1 MTCAVPAARWNL
13 TRMNNLLRVAL
24 MSTLPIVTTPAPALA
39 AAAESK
45 AAPAPT
51 PAQAATAA
59 DSIHSLSAK
68 SLDGKTVAFSEY
80 KGKVLLIVNTAS
92 ECGFTGQYA
101 GLQALFE
108 KYRDRGLVVLG
119 FPSHDFRQEA
129 GSGET
134 IAKFCKVR
142 YGVTFPL
149 FEKGPVSGT
158 AASPVFQFL
167 AKKHG
172 EPKWNFF
179 KYLVG
184 KNGQVIAQYASRVG
198 PDSGELVSAIEAA
211 LR

>member
-1 MTCAVPAARWNL
+1 MA
-13 TRMNNLLRVAL
+13 MNHLLRVTL
-24 MSTLPIVTTPAPALA
+24 MSLLPLVATSAEA
-39 AAAESK
+39 ADSK
-45 AAPAPT
+45 AAPASQ
-51 PAQAATAA
+51 PAS

-68 SLDGKTVAFSEY
+68 SIDGKAVSFADY

-101 GLQALFE
+101 GLEALYA

-119 FPSHDFRQEA
+119 FPSNDFHQEPA
-129 GSGET
+129 SGQE

-149 FEKGPVSGT
+149 FEKAPVSG
-158 AASPVFQFL
+158 ASASPVFKFL
-167 AKKHG
+167 AQKHG
-172 EPKWNFF
+172 EPKWNFY

-184 KNGQVIAQYASRVG
+184 KNGQVLGQYSSRTS
-198 PDSGELVSAIEAA
+198 PDSSDLTAAIEAA

>member
-13 TRMNNLLRVAL
+13 TRMTNLLRVAL
-24 MSTLPIVTTPAPALA
+24 MSTLPIVTTAATAL
-39 AAAESK
+39 AAESK
-45 AAPAPT
+45 AAPAQASA
-51 PAQAATAA
+51 PAAA

-68 SLDGKTVAFSEY
+68 SLDGKTVAFSDY

-129 GSGET
+129 GSGEA

-149 FEKGPVSGT
+149 FEKGPVSGPS
-158 AASPVFQFL
+158 ASPVFQFL

>member
-1 MTCAVPAARWNL
+1 
-13 TRMNNLLRVAL
+13 MNNLLRVTV
-24 MSTLPIVTTPAPALA
+24 MSVLPLIATTTSAEPPSPA
-39 AAAESK
+39 K
-45 AAPAPT
+45 A
-51 PAQAATAA
+51 QEQGS
-59 DSIHSLSAK
+59 DSIHALSAK
-68 SLDGKTVAFSEY
+68 SLDGKPVSFADY

-101 GLQALFE
+101 GLESLYA

-119 FPSHDFRQEA
+119 FPSNDFHQEPA
-129 GSGET
+129 NGEA

-149 FEKGPVSGT
+149 FEKAPVSGE
-158 AASPVFQFL
+158 AASPVFKFL

-172 EPKWNFF
+172 EPKWNFY

-184 KNGQVIAQYASRVG
+184 KNGQVIAQYSSRIS
-198 PDSGELVSAIEAA
+198 PDSSELTAAIEAA